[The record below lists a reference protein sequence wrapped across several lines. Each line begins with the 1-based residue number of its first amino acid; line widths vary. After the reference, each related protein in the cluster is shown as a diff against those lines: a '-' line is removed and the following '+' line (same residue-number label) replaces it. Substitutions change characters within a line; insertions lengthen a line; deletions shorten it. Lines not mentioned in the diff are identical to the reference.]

1 MWCNHVIMLDF
12 YKNSSQYYIAPERM
26 LMMAAIVSPAFAD
39 LPVIA
44 TAPTQ
49 IVSEYEQKVVICN
62 ITKPSTFM
70 NASFLLTLVL
80 LVHAFHEVFH
90 RRVFSDK

>member
-1 MWCNHVIMLDF
+1 MLDF

-44 TAPTQ
+44 TAPT
-49 IVSEYEQKVVICN
+49 
-62 ITKPSTFM
+62 
-70 NASFLLTLVL
+70 
-80 LVHAFHEVFH
+80 
-90 RRVFSDK
+90 